1 MCRYGA
7 LFSHS
12 FANFA
17 TFKLS
22 IVEWRWIIANGP
34 IDLANNANDIHF
46 LDSFVFMNLEVR
58 QGYNL
63 VCNVQLD
70 PRVL

>member
-22 IVEWRWIIANGP
+22 IVEWRWIT
-34 IDLANNANDIHF
+34 DLANNANDINF
-46 LDSFVFMNLEVR
+46 LDSFVFMNLEAR
-58 QGYNL
+58 QGYNF

>member
-7 LFSHS
+7 LFLHS

-22 IVEWRWIIANGP
+22 IVEWRWII
-34 IDLANNANDIHF
+34 DLANNANDINF

-58 QGYNL
+58 QGYNF
-63 VCNVQLD
+63 VCNVKLD